1 MKRLLPLLLLPLLL
15 LPLLGAAPTS
25 SVAPLRSDSV
35 RQLTLRIDGKNV
47 PADTSSSR
55 FFLSDDRA
63 LRLNIV
69 RADDPDGEGLTI
81 LIDRFPVAAGTYS
94 FQEILSGRNRD
105 ASYRYGPVSAYSKS
119 CADNPGVVTITGVNA
134 EKHWLRGTYRCQVCE
149 AGRGARR
156 FTLEGEFEYPVEK
169 E

>member
-1 MKRLLPLLLLPLLL
+1 MKRFLPLLL
-15 LPLLGAAPTS
+15 LPLLGAGPKSSFAP
-25 SVAPLRSDSV
+25 ARSETI
-35 RQLTLRIDGKNV
+35 RKLTLRVDGKPV
-47 PADTSSSR
+47 PTDTISSR

-63 LRLNIV
+63 LRLNVV
-69 RADDPDGEGLTI
+69 RADDPDGQGLNI
-81 LIDRFPVAAGTYS
+81 IIDRFPIETGTYK

-105 ASYRYGPVSAYSKS
+105 ASYRYGKISAYSKS
-119 CADNPGVVTITGVNA
+119 CSDNPGVVTITAVNA

-149 AGRGARR
+149 VGRGARR

>member
-1 MKRLLPLLLLPLLL
+1 MIRLLPLLLL
-15 LPLLGAAPTS
+15 LPALGLVPKRPAPNTPFPS
-25 SVAPLRSDSV
+25 ASV
-35 RQLTLRIDGKNV
+35 RQLTLRINGQPV
-47 PADTSSSR
+47 AADTSSSR
-55 FFLSDDRA
+55 FFLSQDHA
-63 LRLNIV
+63 LRLNVV
-69 RADDPDGEGLTI
+69 RQDDPDGEGLTI
-81 LIDRFPVAAGTYS
+81 IIDRFPIQTGSYT

-105 ASYRYGPVSAYSKS
+105 ASYRYGAVVAYSKS
-119 CADNPGVVTITGVNA
+119 CGQNTGSVVITGVNA